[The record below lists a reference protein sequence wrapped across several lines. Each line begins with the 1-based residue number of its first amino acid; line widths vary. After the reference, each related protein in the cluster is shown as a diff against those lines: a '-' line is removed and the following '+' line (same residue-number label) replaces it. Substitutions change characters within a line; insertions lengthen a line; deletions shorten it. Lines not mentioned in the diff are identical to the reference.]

1 MERLTRADPEAMKE
15 ERQRER
21 GGGGEPQSGC
31 RCYCKVQGG
40 GRAGTGSVARG
51 SVQDPVG
58 RQAEA
63 GQVGLQLSSSSSF
76 TQEGVELLPK
86 HGVWTGYDPGFHHP
100 VEGLQFGPYAWL

>member
-1 MERLTRADPEAMKE
+1 M
-15 ERQRER
+15 
-21 GGGGEPQSGC
+21 
-31 RCYCKVQGG
+31 
-40 GRAGTGSVARG
+40 
-51 SVQDPVG
+51 G

-86 HGVWTGYDPGFHHP
+86 HGVWTGYDPGFRHP